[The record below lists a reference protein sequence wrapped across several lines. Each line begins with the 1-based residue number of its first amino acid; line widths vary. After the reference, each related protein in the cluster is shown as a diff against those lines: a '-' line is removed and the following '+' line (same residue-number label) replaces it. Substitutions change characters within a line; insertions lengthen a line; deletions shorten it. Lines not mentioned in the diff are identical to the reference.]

1 MADKIKK
8 IAVLFSG
15 RGSNLEKLIERFH
28 EKSFAGA
35 GTRVFPIT
43 NRPEANGINV
53 AREHGI
59 ESIVIDHRKFKSRE
73 EFDRE
78 LVKVLKNIDPD
89 LVVMAGFM
97 RIVTPIFT
105 SNIDA
110 INLHPSLLPLFKG
123 ANAIEESFKSGMKVG
138 GVTVHRVDATL
149 DGGKILSQ
157 ECVKIEPCDTLESFT
172 RKIREKEHYLL
183 PKTVMELLGLK
194 EEAKRD

>member
-15 RGSNLEKLIERFH
+15 KGSNLENLIKVFHKRRFG
-28 EKSFAGA
+28 EVE
-35 GTRVFPIT
+35 TIIFPIT
-43 NRPEANGINV
+43 NKPDAE
-53 AREHGI
+53 GI
-59 ESIVIDHRKFKSRE
+59 ERAKKYGVESLVIDHRKFKSRE

-78 LVKVLKNIDPD
+78 LVKVLKNINPD

-149 DGGKILSQ
+149 DGGKILAQ

-183 PKTVMELLGLK
+183 PKTVMELLELK